1 MSECQWC
8 HSDPCTCP
16 HGWPEAPAPLNISE
30 EDLRGVF
37 GHKCDQ
43 PNCPVCHPDMSLT
56 ELAELYERAAYPT
69 GQDDVTSRPQF
80 TKASAGTLE
89 ITDGTSASSGTSRKD
104 SQVCAKGKI
113 MMYLFFWI
121 VMEFALVIGAVQLI
135 LKKGGF

>member
-1 MSECQWC
+1 MPYLEDMLVRREFSVRWKSPVRSEV
-8 HSDPCTCP
+8 
-16 HGWPEAPAPLNISE
+16 E
-30 EDLRGVF
+30 EY
-37 GHKCDQ
+37 
-43 PNCPVCHPDMSLT
+43 DMSLT